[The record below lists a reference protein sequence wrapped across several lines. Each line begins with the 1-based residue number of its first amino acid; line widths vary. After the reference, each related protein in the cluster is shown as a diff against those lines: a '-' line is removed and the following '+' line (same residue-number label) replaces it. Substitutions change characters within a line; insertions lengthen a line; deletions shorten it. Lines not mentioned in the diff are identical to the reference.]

1 MKGTRFSPIV
11 VAQALMRRRRRFSS
25 AVGLLATATL
35 VLFLAACAGPAQ
47 STATSGTATAQGAVV
62 PVTSVSEQDE
72 LAGQKSSGDSPN
84 SYLIK
89 VYFSKSDEPDVSAVF
104 AVNRF
109 SPTLAVAT
117 FAIQSLIAGPTLAE
131 SDAGYFTQLNSF
143 FAGPSTCKG
152 FRDFSLSLNKKGT
165 TPEQGTVTVQ
175 FCRPTLSPG
184 EGADGQILA
193 EIRTTLK
200 QFSNIKNVVVLLQN
214 GHCFGDESGMDA
226 CLK

>member
-11 VAQALMRRRRRFSS
+11 VAQMSLRRHRRFSS

-35 VLFLAACAGPAQ
+35 VLFLTACAGPTQ
-47 STATSGTATAQGAVV
+47 STAATGTTTQGAIV

-72 LAGQKSSGDSPN
+72 LAGQKSSANSPN

-89 VYFSKSDEPDVSAVF
+89 VYFSKSDEPDVGAVF

-131 SDAGYFTQLNSF
+131 SDAGYFTELNSF
-143 FAGPSTCKG
+143 FVGPSTCKG
-152 FRDFSLSLNKKGT
+152 FRDFTLSLNKKGA

-193 EIRTTLK
+193 EMRATLK

-214 GHCFGDESGMDA
+214 GHCFGDESGQDL

>member
-1 MKGTRFSPIV
+1 MKGTRFFPII
-11 VAQALMRRRRRFSS
+11 VAQRSLRRHRRFSS
-25 AVGLLATATL
+25 AVGLLATAAL
-35 VLFLAACAGPAQ
+35 VLFLAACVGPAQ
-47 STATSGTATAQGAVV
+47 STATSGTAITQGAIV

-72 LAGQKSSGDSPN
+72 LAGQKSSANSPN

-89 VYFSKSDEPDVSAVF
+89 VYFSKSDEPDVGAVF

-131 SDAGYFTQLNSF
+131 SDAGYFTELNSF

-152 FRDFSLSLNKKGT
+152 FRDFSLSLNKRGA

-184 EGADGQILA
+184 EDADGQILA
-193 EIRTTLK
+193 EMRATLK

-214 GHCFGDESGMDA
+214 GHCFGDESGQDL

>member
-1 MKGTRFSPIV
+1 MKGTCFSSIV
-11 VAQALMRRRRRFSS
+11 VAQVSLRPHRRFSS
-25 AVGLLATATL
+25 AAGLLAAAL
-35 VLFLAACAGPAQ
+35 VMFLAACAGPTQ
-47 STATSGTATAQGAVV
+47 STAAPGTAATQGAIV

-72 LAGQKSSGDSPN
+72 LADQKSSGNSPN

-89 VYFSKSDEPDVSAVF
+89 VYFSKSNEPDVSAVF

-117 FAIQSLIAGPTLAE
+117 FAMQSLIAGPTLAE
-131 SDAGYFTQLNSF
+131 SDAGYFTELNSF

-152 FRDFSLSLNKKGT
+152 FRDFSLSLNKKGAA
-165 TPEQGTVTVQ
+165 PEQGTVTVQ

-193 EIRTTLK
+193 EIRATLK

-214 GHCFGDESGMDA
+214 GHCFGDESGQDL